1 LGVWQLVRKDIILN
15 HELVPK
21 HEVLSHEEKL
31 RLLRELG
38 VKPEMLPWIKSSDPV
53 VRAIGAKPGDI
64 VKITRRSRTAGVF
77 IAYRFV
83 VP

>member
-1 LGVWQLVRKDIILN
+1 MVRKLDILN

-21 HEVLSHEEKL
+21 HEVLSPEEKRRVL
-31 RLLRELG
+31 KELG
-38 VKPEMLPWIKSSDPV
+38 VKPEMLPWIRSSAPIA
-53 VRAIGAKPGDI
+53 RIIGAKPGDI

-77 IAYRFV
+77 VAYRFV